1 MIYFDNAATSYPKPA
16 EVIKTVNSALNLYGA
31 NPGRSGHNM
40 SISAAN
46 QVYLCRESLNRFFN
60 GFGEEFVSF
69 FPNCTYALNVAI
81 KGIIKKGEHI
91 IISSL
96 EHNSVLRPV
105 HKLKEE
111 NVADYSVFKVCK
123 TKEETIENFRK
134 SFKSNTKLCVV
145 TAVSNVFG
153 NILPLK
159 ELSTIAHEK
168 DAYFFVDG
176 AQGAGVVEL
185 DMKKQGIDCLCVPG
199 HKGLLGPMGTG
210 ALLHNDLD
218 FSTII
223 EGGTGSASFDFSQPQ
238 TYPERL
244 ESGTLNVPGLCGL
257 RKGVEIVEKTGVNR
271 IFAKEKSVSEAIFE
285 GLKHIPSVTLYQEN
299 YSTSDYAPLVSFNIE
314 NLHSEQVSAY
324 LNEHGIAVRGGF
336 HCAPLAHISNQTQS
350 QGAVRISP
358 SIFNGEK
365 DIKILLNLVRKIAFY
380 RNI

>member
-1 MIYFDNAATSYPKPA
+1 MIYFDNAATTYPKPQ

-31 NPGRSGHNM
+31 NPGRSGHDL

-46 QVYLCRESLNRFFN
+46 QVYLCRDALNRFFN
-60 GFGEEFVSF
+60 GFGAEYVSF
-69 FPNCTYALNVAI
+69 FPNCTYALNSAI

-105 HKLKEE
+105 HKLQEE
-111 NVADYSVFKVCK
+111 GIAEYSVFKVGK
-123 TKEETIENFRK
+123 NDYETVENFRK
-134 SFKSNTKLCVV
+134 AFKSNTRLCVV

-159 ELSTIAHEK
+159 DLSAVAHENG
-168 DAYFFVDG
+168 AYFFVDG
-176 AQGAGVVEL
+176 AQGAGVIEL
-185 DMKKQGIDCLCVPG
+185 DMKKQGIDCLCLPG

-210 ALLHNDLD
+210 ALLHKNLD

-223 EGGTGSASFDFSQPQ
+223 EGGTGTASFDFSQPE

-244 ESGTLNVPGLCGL
+244 ESGTLNVPCICGL
-257 RKGVEIVEKTGVNR
+257 RKGLEVVEKRGVKR
-271 IFAKEKSVSEAIFE
+271 IFAKERKICESVFN
-285 GLKHIPSVTLYQEN
+285 GLKEMPKVTLYQE
-299 YSTSDYAPLVSFNIE
+299 DYDALHFAPLVSFNVK

-324 LNEHGIAVRGGF
+324 LNNSGIAVRGGY
-336 HCAPLAHISNQTQS
+336 HCAPLAHISNKTES

-358 SIFNGEK
+358 SVFNQEK
-365 DIKILLNLVRKIAFY
+365 DIKILLNLLRKIA
-380 RNI
+380 I

>member
-1 MIYFDNAATSYPKPA
+1 MIYFDNAATSYPKPD
-16 EVIKTVNSALNLYGA
+16 EVIKSVSSAFNLYGA

-40 SISAAN
+40 SVESAG
-46 QVYLCRESLNRFFN
+46 QVFLCRQALNRFFN
-60 GFGEEFVSF
+60 GYGEEFVSF
-69 FPNCTYALNVAI
+69 FPNCTYALNTAI
-81 KGIIKKGEHI
+81 KGMVKRGGHI

-111 NVADYSVFKVCK
+111 NFADYSVFNVGK
-123 TKEETIENFRK
+123 TDDETIGNFRK
-134 SFKSNTKLCVV
+134 AFKSNTQLCVV

-159 ELSTIAHEK
+159 ELAEISRNNG
-168 DAYFFVDG
+168 AYFVVDG

-210 ALLHNDLD
+210 ALLHNNLD

-223 EGGTGSASFDFSQPQ
+223 EGGTGSKSFDFSQPEA
-238 TYPERL
+238 YPERL
-244 ESGTLNVPGLCGL
+244 ESGTLNVPCICGL
-257 RKGVEIVEKTGVNR
+257 RKGIEAVEKMGINK
-271 IFAKEKSVSEAIFE
+271 IFARESYLSEEIFE
-285 GLKHIPSVTLYQEN
+285 GLKQIPGVQLYREN
-299 YSTSDYAPLVSFNIE
+299 YDKKHFSPLVSFNIGDM
-314 NLHSEQVSAY
+314 HSEQISAR
-324 LNEHGIAVRGGF
+324 LNEQGIAVRGGY
-336 HCAPLAHISNQTQS
+336 HCAPLAHISYKTQK

-358 SIFNGEK
+358 SFFNQEK
-365 DIKILLNLVRKIAFY
+365 EIKILLNLVRKIAIY

>member
-1 MIYFDNAATSYPKPA
+1 MIYFDNAATSYPKPP
-16 EVIKTVNSALNLYGA
+16 EVIKTVNSAFNLYGA
-31 NPGRSGHNM
+31 NPGRSGHNF

-46 QVYLCRESLNRFFN
+46 QVYLCREALDRFFN
-60 GFGEEFVSF
+60 GYGAEFVSF
-69 FPNCTYALNVAI
+69 FPNCTYALNAAI

-105 HKLKEE
+105 YKLKEE
-111 NVADYSVFKVCK
+111 NIADYSVFKVGK
-123 TKEETIENFRK
+123 TAEETIENFKK
-134 SFKSNTKLCVV
+134 SFQSNTKLCVV

-159 ELSTIAHEK
+159 ELSQIAHENG
-168 DAYFFVDG
+168 AYFFVDG
-176 AQGAGVVEL
+176 AQGAGVIEL

-210 ALLHNDLD
+210 ALLHKSLD

-244 ESGTLNVPGLCGL
+244 ESGTLNVPCICGL
-257 RKGVEIVEKTGVNR
+257 RKGIEIVEKLGVNR
-271 IFAKEKSVSEAIFE
+271 IFAKESKASEEIFNR
-285 GLKHIPSVTLYQEN
+285 LKEIPNVTLYREIYDKSN
-299 YSTSDYAPLVSFNIE
+299 YAPLVSFNIE

-365 DIKILLNLVRKIAFY
+365 DIKNLLNLVRKIAFY